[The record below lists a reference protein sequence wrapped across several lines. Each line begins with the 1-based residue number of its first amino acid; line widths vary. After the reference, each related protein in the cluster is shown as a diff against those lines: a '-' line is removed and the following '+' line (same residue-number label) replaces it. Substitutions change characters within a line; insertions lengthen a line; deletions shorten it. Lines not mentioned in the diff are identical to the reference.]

1 MKPITIMLILSA
13 CIHLTV
19 LSLLAFLPWFSI
31 KKIYA
36 PVYQVALITQVAPE
50 PKATKPKVRVTKKPS
65 QKPPKKVKKKPVKVK
80 KPKPRKKVALRK
92 KPVTKDIIS
101 EKRVRQKMES
111 RIEKLRE
118 KVETEE
124 KPVVTQKVTEIAPK
138 PSRAVINMRLR
149 AYYDSIWRRIKEEWI
164 LPGSLLEEIEEIPV
178 IVIKLRRDGSIV
190 ESWFEKKSGSLM
202 YDESAMRAIKKA
214 NPLQPF
220 PQELDEEF
228 LEIGIRFHPE

>member
-1 MKPITIMLILSA
+1 MKPLTIMLILSA
-13 CIHLTV
+13 CIHLAV
-19 LSLLAFLPWFSI
+19 LSILAFLPWFSV
-31 KKIYA
+31 KKINV
-36 PVYQVALITQVAPE
+36 PIYQVALITQAAPE
-50 PKATKPKVRVTKKPS
+50 PKVTKPKVTVTKKPS
-65 QKPPKKVKKKPVKVK
+65 RKPPKKVKKEPVKAK
-80 KPKPRKKVALRK
+80 KPKPREKVALRE
-92 KPVTKDIIS
+92 KPIRKDIIS
-101 EKRVRQKMES
+101 EKRVQQKMES

-124 KPVVTQKVTEIAPK
+124 KPVVTEKVTEIAPK
-138 PSRAVINMRLR
+138 PSRAVIDIRLR
-149 AYYDSIWRRIKEEWI
+149 AYYNSIWQRIKEEWI
-164 LPGSLLEEIEEIPV
+164 LPGSLLEEVEEIPV

-214 NPLQPF
+214 NPLPPF

>member
-13 CIHLTV
+13 CIHLAV
-19 LSLLAFLPWFSI
+19 LSLLAFLPWFYV

-36 PVYQVALITQVAPE
+36 PIYQVALITQTAPE
-50 PKATKPKVRVTKKPS
+50 PKVTKPKVRVTKKPS
-65 QKPPKKVKKKPVKVK
+65 RKPPEKVKKKPVKAR
-80 KPKPRKKVALRK
+80 KPKPKEKVALRK
-92 KPVTKDIIS
+92 KPIRKDIIS

-124 KPVVTQKVTEIAPK
+124 KPVVTEKVTEIAPK
-138 PSRAVINMRLR
+138 PSRAVIDMRLR
-149 AYYDSIWRRIKEEWI
+149 AYYNSIWQRIKEEWI
-164 LPGSLLEEIEEIPV
+164 LPGSLLEEVEEIPV
-178 IVIKLRRDGSIV
+178 IVIRLRRDGGIV

-214 NPLQPF
+214 NPLPPF

>member
-111 RIEKLRE
+111 RIEPTLSAR
-118 KVETEE
+118 VGRRVLGNRDSVS
-124 KPVVTQKVTEIAPK
+124 PRVGVVRNLVGKWKCT
-138 PSRAVINMRLR
+138 
-149 AYYDSIWRRIKEEWI
+149 
-164 LPGSLLEEIEEIPV
+164 
-178 IVIKLRRDGSIV
+178 
-190 ESWFEKKSGSLM
+190 
-202 YDESAMRAIKKA
+202 
-214 NPLQPF
+214 
-220 PQELDEEF
+220 
-228 LEIGIRFHPE
+228 